1 MAFRTSSRELTAPI
15 IAPDEALW
23 YQDAVIYEARVGAFY
38 DSDGDGIGDF
48 RGLAER
54 LEYLQDLGVTAI
66 WLLPFYP
73 SPLKD
78 DGYDISDYTDVHPD
92 SGTLDDFKHFLREAH
107 RRGLKVITELV
118 INHTSDQHPWFQR
131 ARREPSGSRFRD
143 YYVWSDTPEKY
154 GEARIIFQDFEPS
167 NWSWDPVAK
176 AYYWHRFYSHQPDL
190 NFEHPDVRKA
200 VFRFLDFWLKMG
212 VDGLRLDAIPY
223 LFERDG
229 TNCENL
235 PETHEFLRE
244 LRRHVDTR
252 HRNKM
257 LLAEANQ
264 WPEDAVAFFGQGDE
278 CHMSFHF
285 PLMPRLFM
293 SLQMEDRYPVLDI
306 LAQTPEAPKN
316 CQWALFLRNHD
327 ELTLEMVTDEERDYM
342 YRFYAN
348 DARARIN
355 LGIRRR
361 LAPLLGNNRRKIELM
376 NALLFSLPGTPVIY
390 YGDEIGMGD
399 NIFLGDRNGVRT
411 PLQWSS
417 DKNAGFSRANP
428 QRLYLP
434 IIIDPEYHY
443 ESVNIEAQRSNL
455 SSLFWWMKR
464 LIALRRRYIAFGR
477 GSISFLQPSNRKVL
491 AFVRSYLGQD
501 IMVVANLAESVEYVE
516 LDLSP
521 YRGRI
526 PVELFSQNPFPRI
539 GDATYLLT
547 MGPHQFYWFALSQPE
562 GPESG
567 DTRSA
572 HTEPPRLKL
581 AARWDGLLKDE
592 LRETIEP
599 ALPAFLTARRWY
611 ENKASVISRVVIQDS
626 IEVPLP
632 EGDASIAIVRVEYED
647 GLPRSHVIP
656 LRCVTGDKAE
666 SIRHDHAG
674 AIIAE
679 IETSGKDPE
688 SGVIYDPTGDPAFGE
703 ALLNAIAR
711 RRKLRGVEGEI
722 LGTMT
727 RSFMAKGGLDQG
739 FPPAAAE
746 PIEHKNTSL
755 VFGQQYILKLYRR
768 LSEGINPDVEIGRFL
783 TEKAHFH
790 HVPPVLGGLNY
801 ETRETQGTLVVLQRF
816 VPNEGDAW
824 SYTLDQLRHY
834 LEGVLARRQE
844 LTGPPLPP
852 MTLLQLTEQDPPQ
865 LVLEMFGGYLEIARL
880 LGRRTGELHFALA
893 SGKDPAF
900 VPEPFTTQYQRSLY
914 QSLRNL
920 SARTFVALR
929 DNVHLLP
936 PEFQPD
942 GHKLLLLEDRAVSL
956 FKLIVGHKINATRI
970 RCHGDYHLGQMLH
983 TGRDFVITDFEG
995 DPLKPVSER
1004 RLKRSPLTDLAGMI
1018 RSFDN
1023 AATAVLWTSASG
1035 SAIRRED
1042 VPFLEPWARLWVRWV
1057 GSAFARAYLHV
1068 TAGAS
1073 FIPTP
1078 REDLALL
1085 FRVLL
1090 LERNVYELGT
1100 TMISRPDWAF
1110 IPLRGILRILRA
1122 AE

>member
-1 MAFRTSSRELTAPI
+1 MAFRKIARERTGPI

-48 RGLAER
+48 RGMAEK
-54 LEYLQDLGVTAI
+54 LDYLHDLGITAI

-92 SGTLDDFKHFLREAH
+92 CGTLDDFKLFLRGAH
-107 RRGLKVITELV
+107 RRGIKVITELV

-131 ARREPSGSRFRD
+131 ARREPPGSKFRN

-154 GEARIIFQDFEPS
+154 VDARIIFQDFEHS

-176 AYYWHRFYSHQPDL
+176 AYYWHRFYAHQPDL
-190 NFEHPDVRKA
+190 NFENPEVRKG
-200 VFRFLDFWLKMG
+200 VFRFLDFWLKLG
-212 VDGLRLDAIPY
+212 VDGFRLDAVPY
-223 LFERDG
+223 LYEREG

-235 PETHEFLRE
+235 PETHQFLRE
-244 LRRHVDTR
+244 LRKHVDAR

-278 CHMSFHF
+278 CHMNFHF

-293 SLQMEDRYPVLDI
+293 ALQMEDRFPVIDI
-306 LAQTPEAPKN
+306 LAQTPDPPPN

-477 GSISFLQPSNRKVL
+477 GSISFLQPANRKVL
-491 AFVRSYLGQD
+491 AFIRRYQGQD
-501 IMVVANLAESVEYVE
+501 ILMVANLAESVEFVE
-516 LDLSP
+516 LDLAA

-526 PVELFSQNPFPRI
+526 PIELFSQNPLPRI
-539 GDATYLLT
+539 GDLPYLLT
-547 MGPHQFYWFALSQPE
+547 MGPHQFYWFGLSEPE

-567 DTRSA
+567 DTRST
-572 HTEPPRLKL
+572 HTEPPRLQL
-581 AARWDGLLKDE
+581 PVRWDGLLRDE
-592 LRETIEP
+592 LRAAIEP
-599 ALPAFLTARRWY
+599 VLPAFLSGRRWY
-611 ENKASVISRVVIQDS
+611 EDKASIISRIVIQDS
-626 IEVPLP
+626 IEVPMP
-632 EGDASIAIVRVEYED
+632 GGEASIAIVQVEYED
-647 GLPRSHVIP
+647 GLPRSYVIP
-656 LRCVTGDKAE
+656 VRGVMGDAAE
-666 SIRHDHAG
+666 SIRRDQAG

-679 IETSGKDPE
+679 VTTSGKDPE
-688 SGVIYDPTGDPAFGE
+688 SGVLYDPSGDPAFGE
-703 ALLNAIAR
+703 ALLLTIAR
-711 RRKLRGVEGEI
+711 RRKLRGVEGEV

-727 RSFMAKGGLDQG
+727 RAFMAAGGLDQG
-739 FPPAAAE
+739 FPPVAGQ
-746 PIEHKNTSL
+746 PIEQKNTSL
-755 VFGQQYILKLYRR
+755 VFGQQFILKLYRR
-768 LSEGINPDVEIGRFL
+768 LSPGINPDVEIGRYL

-790 HVPPVLGGLNY
+790 HVPPVLGRLDY
-801 ETRETQGTLVVLQRF
+801 ATREVQGTVAVLERF
-816 VPNEGDAW
+816 IPNEGDAW
-824 SYTLDQLRHY
+824 SYTTDQVRRY
-834 LEGVLARRQE
+834 LEVVLARRQE
-844 LTGPPLPP
+844 LSDPPLPP

-865 LVLEMFGGYLEIARL
+865 LVLELFGGFLEIARL
-880 LGRRTGELHFALA
+880 LGRRTGELHLALA
-893 SGKDPAF
+893 TGQDAAF
-900 VPEPFTTQYQRSLY
+900 TAEPFSTQYQRALY

-920 SARTFVALR
+920 SARTFAELR
-929 DNVHLLP
+929 SRMDLLP
-936 PEFQPD
+936 AEFRPD
-942 GHKLLLLEDRAVSL
+942 GQKLAQLEGRVDEF
-956 FKLIVGHKINATRI
+956 FKPIVGHKINTTRI

-983 TGRDFVITDFEG
+983 TGRDFVIIDFEG
-995 DPLKPVSER
+995 DPLKTVTER
-1004 RLKRSPLTDLAGMI
+1004 RLKRSPLTDVGSMI

-1023 AATAVLWTSASG
+1023 AAQSVLWSAASG

-1042 VPFLEPWARLWVRWV
+1042 VPFLEPWARFWVRWV

-1090 LERNVYELGT
+1090 LERAFFELGYELNN
-1100 TMISRPDWAF
+1100 RPDWAF

-1122 AE
+1122 TE